1 MRLRESLFVFL
12 WPNSDNKILAHD
24 AAAHMAINH
33 KRESTEHSP
42 LLGKTF
48 FRQDVAD
55 SLGQTFIEGHRV
67 SFGILL
73 VFQIRDRIMRPFS
86 VLIRA
91 SCRNGHALLT

>member
-1 MRLRESLFVFL
+1 MRLRKSLFVLL

-48 FRQDVAD
+48 FCQNVTD
-55 SLGQTFIEGHRV
+55 SFGQVFIEGHR
-67 SFGILL
+67 G
-73 VFQIRDRIMRPFS
+73 
-86 VLIRA
+86 
-91 SCRNGHALLT
+91 